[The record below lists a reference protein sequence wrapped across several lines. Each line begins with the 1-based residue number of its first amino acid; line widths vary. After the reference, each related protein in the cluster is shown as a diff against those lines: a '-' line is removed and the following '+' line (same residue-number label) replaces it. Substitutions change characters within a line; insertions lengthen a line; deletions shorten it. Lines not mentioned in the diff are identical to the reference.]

1 MRSWSYCHV
10 IVLRSSDTVL
20 VEQFRT
26 ASWAFCTMTFCGCFV
41 MEANDSEITATV
53 NNCTHSVANFLQ
65 SLLRK
70 QVSKS
75 KWVMFMLDTES
86 SSPSFRA
93 WHRRGRC
100 PPCRSVHAALPS
112 PNQVAV
118 GAGRFRYDC
127 IRVLYCTP
135 ALTAGPSSPP
145 SPVTRRAQDTSLG
158 SYEFSNDLAR
168 SQHGCD
174 DQKRKDDG
182 YEWWRKRN
190 GHKMQHA
197 NCKPWLN
204 KLLIC

>member
-65 SLLRK
+65 SISVK
-70 QVSKS
+70 KASKS

-112 PNQVAV
+112 PNQVSV

-127 IRVLYCTP
+127 IYVYCTVRQHWLQGRLVHHLQSSGGP
-135 ALTAGPSSPP
+135 KIQAWGVTSSAMILPGASTAVMTKKGK
-145 SPVTRRAQDTSLG
+145 TTAMNGGGKETDTKCSMQTA
-158 SYEFSNDLAR
+158 N
-168 SQHGCD
+168 HG
-174 DQKRKDDG
+174 
-182 YEWWRKRN
+182 
-190 GHKMQHA
+190 
-197 NCKPWLN
+197 
-204 KLLIC
+204 

>member
-86 SSPSFRA
+86 SSR
-93 WHRRGRC
+93 H
-100 PPCRSVHAALPS
+100 LELDID
-112 PNQVAV
+112 VAV
-118 GAGRFRYDC
+118 VHHADLCTQLCRRQTKFQWAQVVFDMIVY
-127 IRVLYCTP
+127 VYCTVRQHWLQGRLVHHLQSP
-135 ALTAGPSSPP
+135 GGPKIQAWGVTSSAMILPGASTAVMTKKGK
-145 SPVTRRAQDTSLG
+145 TTAMNGGGKETDTKCSMQTA
-158 SYEFSNDLAR
+158 N
-168 SQHGCD
+168 HG
-174 DQKRKDDG
+174 
-182 YEWWRKRN
+182 
-190 GHKMQHA
+190 
-197 NCKPWLN
+197 
-204 KLLIC
+204 